1 MKTSVKIKQHDF
13 TDCGA
18 AFLASIAA
26 HWQLHMPISRIRQ
39 FAGTDKKGTNI
50 LGLTEAAQKMGF
62 NAVGVRGKTESL
74 FKIPLPA
81 IADLEPKDLN
91 AEVCFDRKRNTYYYL
106 SPFELQ
112 FSITVKAISNNDIVN
127 LYGGCFFQKKYFT
140 ANIWQ

>member
-1 MKTSVKIKQHDF
+1 MHYINELERLH
-13 TDCGA
+13 
-18 AFLASIAA
+18 
-26 HWQLHMPISRIRQ
+26 QLHGLIKNENSGTPKQIARKMQISERSIYRLIE
-39 FAGTDKKGTNI
+39 K
-50 LGLTEAAQKMGF
+50 L
-62 NAVGVRGKTESL
+62 
-74 FKIPLPA
+74 
-81 IADLEPKDLN
+81 KDLN